1 MGALVLVSSRKRN
14 TVSLLKANSNTGSSD
29 KANIEDMMQP
39 STENPHAESSL
50 IHFNSYTVGSLSR
63 NTITMVGAAIAQP
76 VRSNPPRVRTL
87 LAANTASVPHMNERI
102 NDR

>member
-1 MGALVLVSSRKRN
+1 
-14 TVSLLKANSNTGSSD
+14 
-29 KANIEDMMQP
+29 MQP

-76 VRSNPPRVRTL
+76 VRSNPPRVRTPHGSNIFL
-87 LAANTASVPHMNERI
+87 VFSIITISVVISVLFGKYINIYIRPSCMLALVCVFLFNRRPRARSA
-102 NDR
+102 